1 VIDKLS
7 NQSRIIIATVLSF
20 LFFATYDHFF
30 IPNKET
36 PIEQQAKTQVN
47 KDSSTAAPISSNPSS
62 ISSEVTKKVPMQAT
76 QKSEDIIATIVAQK
90 YEVKIDKFGRISKFY
105 LNKEKYRDED
115 GQRIQLI
122 DSELGPF
129 PLEIRFADAN
139 INKQAFAVPYTASA
153 QKLKVG
159 ANGTKITLTQ
169 VLDGLNVK
177 KTLTFHPKGNYDIR
191 VELDNAKEYFI
202 TPGFRPNT
210 AVDIY
215 TFHGALIREFDETL
229 TMIDDGDAKG
239 NERFMDA
246 TIAAGTDKYYTT
258 AFYNFDTGFDIVV
271 SPVHDDS
278 PLLFVKGSSDLK
290 LSGYIGPKYHNT
302 LAEID
307 ERLTDI
313 VEYGFI
319 TFMAKPLFL
328 LLQIF
333 YSWTGNWGWS
343 IVLMT
348 ILIRLVLFPL
358 TYKGMVSMNKLKAL
372 SPKIKELQAKYKG
385 DKQKLN
391 TKMMELYKKHG
402 ANPMGGCLPILLQ
415 IPVFFAIYRVLQ
427 NAIELKASPWIF
439 WVEDLSIMDPYFI
452 LPVAMGVTMFLHQRI
467 TPTNFT
473 DPMQEKIM
481 KFLPIIFTF
490 FFMTFPAG
498 LTLYWFI
505 NNLFSIGQ
513 QYYVN
518 SLFAKNND
526 IEVKPV
532 NNKKAKK

>member
-1 VIDKLS
+1 
-7 NQSRIIIATVLSF
+7 
-20 LFFATYDHFF
+20 
-30 IPNKET
+30 
-36 PIEQQAKTQVN
+36 
-47 KDSSTAAPISSNPSS
+47 
-62 ISSEVTKKVPMQAT
+62 M
-76 QKSEDIIATIVAQK
+76 
-90 YEVKIDKFGRISKFY
+90 
-105 LNKEKYRDED
+105 
-115 GQRIQLI
+115 
-122 DSELGPF
+122 
-129 PLEIRFADAN
+129 
-139 INKQAFAVPYTASA
+139 
-153 QKLKVG
+153 
-159 ANGTKITLTQ
+159 
-169 VLDGLNVK
+169 
-177 KTLTFHPKGNYDIR
+177 
-191 VELDNAKEYFI
+191 
-202 TPGFRPNT
+202 
-210 AVDIY
+210 
-215 TFHGALIREFDETL
+215 
-229 TMIDDGDAKG
+229 
-239 NERFMDA
+239 
-246 TIAAGTDKYYTT
+246 
-258 AFYNFDTGFDIVV
+258 
-271 SPVHDDS
+271 
-278 PLLFVKGSSDLK
+278 
-290 LSGYIGPKYHNT
+290 
-302 LAEID
+302 AEID

>member
-1 VIDKLS
+1 
-7 NQSRIIIATVLSF
+7 
-20 LFFATYDHFF
+20 
-30 IPNKET
+30 
-36 PIEQQAKTQVN
+36 
-47 KDSSTAAPISSNPSS
+47 
-62 ISSEVTKKVPMQAT
+62 
-76 QKSEDIIATIVAQK
+76 
-90 YEVKIDKFGRISKFY
+90 
-105 LNKEKYRDED
+105 
-115 GQRIQLI
+115 
-122 DSELGPF
+122 
-129 PLEIRFADAN
+129 
-139 INKQAFAVPYTASA
+139 
-153 QKLKVG
+153 
-159 ANGTKITLTQ
+159 
-169 VLDGLNVK
+169 
-177 KTLTFHPKGNYDIR
+177 
-191 VELDNAKEYFI
+191 
-202 TPGFRPNT
+202 
-210 AVDIY
+210 
-215 TFHGALIREFDETL
+215 
-229 TMIDDGDAKG
+229 
-239 NERFMDA
+239 
-246 TIAAGTDKYYTT
+246 
-258 AFYNFDTGFDIVV
+258 
-271 SPVHDDS
+271 
-278 PLLFVKGSSDLK
+278 
-290 LSGYIGPKYHNT
+290 

>member
-1 VIDKLS
+1 MIDKLS

-20 LFFATYDHFF
+20 LFFATYDYFF

-47 KDSSTAAPISSNPSS
+47 KDSSTAAPISANPSS